1 MGIVSIVTSVICK
14 SLRNANKNKVCTCP
28 RCKHAIKRY
37 PEHIEERSIDS
48 PLLIRCPSCGNIVH
62 DPLAAEIALLPPEKA
77 FMAAA
82 NGYAGTWKA
91 ELQKNKYALSR
102 LRKSLERLNADEEYL
117 RQILSLQGMSPDCY
131 YAVFNSGRLRFNA
144 RSGNEAPKTLTEEEY
159 LQRFYR

>member
-28 RCKHAIKRY
+28 RCRHAIKRY
-37 PEHIEERSIDS
+37 PEHIEERSVDS

-91 ELQKNKYALSR
+91 ELQKNKYAL
-102 LRKSLERLNADEEYL
+102 
-117 RQILSLQGMSPDCY
+117 
-131 YAVFNSGRLRFNA
+131 GRLKKKPGTAER
-144 RSGNEAPKTLTEEEY
+144 
-159 LQRFYR
+159 

>member
-37 PEHIEERSIDS
+37 PEHIEERSVDS

-62 DPLAAEIALLPPEKA
+62 DPLAAEIALLPPEKHLWQLQTDMRGHGKQS
-77 FMAAA
+77 FKKQIC
-82 NGYAGTWKA
+82 AGPS
-91 ELQKNKYALSR
+91 E
-102 LRKSLERLNADEEYL
+102 KSLERLNADEEYL

-144 RSGNEAPKTLTEEEY
+144 RSGNKAPKTLTEEEY

>member
-28 RCKHAIKRY
+28 RCRHAIKRY
-37 PEHIEERSIDS
+37 PEHIEERSVDS
-48 PLLIRCPSCGNIVH
+48 LPLMHCKNCGNTVY

-82 NGYAGTWKA
+82 NGYAGTWQM
-91 ELQKNKYALSR
+91 ELQKNKYALER
-102 LRKSLERLNADEEYL
+102 LKKSLERLNADEEYL

-144 RSGNEAPKTLTEEEY
+144 RSGNKAPKTLTEEEY